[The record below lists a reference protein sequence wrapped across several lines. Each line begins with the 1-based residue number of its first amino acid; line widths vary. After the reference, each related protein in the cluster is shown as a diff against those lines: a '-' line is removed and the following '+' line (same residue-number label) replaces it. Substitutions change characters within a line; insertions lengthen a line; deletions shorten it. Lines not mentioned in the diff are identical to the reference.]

1 MPNFLKMRLRTALVV
16 PFVLLIVTAVGLV
29 GYLSFLNG
37 QKAVKELVLRLQNE
51 ASSRVEQ
58 HLGSYLNAAKQV
70 TKVNQEALELGLL
83 DPKDLKKQ
91 GQFYWKQMQEFNVSY
106 INFGSTTGDYI
117 GAGYQTVSEI
127 VILEASLRQYGNSNS
142 TMYRTDNQGNRL
154 NLGENLGKYEYQ
166 KEAWYAETLKA
177 GKAIWSQIYQWEQP
191 PDVISVSFNRPVL
204 DRFNKIIGVIGI
216 DLRLPQISDFLA
228 KLKVS
233 PSGKIFIIERNGLIV
248 ASSSTEPPFTMVNG
262 KPKRLLVF
270 DSKDPLIKPTAAYL
284 QKTFPDFKEI
294 NNSQQLEFQINNGNF
309 PFSSQRQFIKVTPWR
324 DKFGLDWLI
333 VTVVPES
340 DFMAQIN
347 ANNGTTIWLS
357 LLALVVAI
365 AVAIITAN
373 WISRPIMRI
382 AKASE
387 EMALGNFDQQVES
400 SKIIELERLA
410 NSFNNMAQQLKDSF
424 AKLNFVIDQANQV
437 STQVSASTNQITN
450 SGKHLEASALQQ
462 AKSIKQVNTTAK
474 AIANTSGQLVK
485 TMENV
490 TQQTTTTAK
499 ATSSSQKSLTEMAAA
514 MGDLASATNI
524 ISSRLR
530 MMNEKANN
538 ITSAVNLI
546 LEVADQTNLI
556 SLNAA
561 IEAEKAGE
569 YGAGFAIVAKEV
581 RRLADNSAA
590 TSEEIEETVKEIQS
604 SVYKGVMEVDKFSQ
618 QVQHHIEL
626 VSRISQQIATVIQ
639 QVQSLTPQF
648 EQAKQSVEE
657 QFTGA
662 QEISATI
669 SQLSQVSQQT
679 VTSLQDTNHALEQ
692 LNDTAQVLQSLIKTS
707 F

>member
-382 AKASE
+382 AKA
-387 EMALGNFDQQVES
+387 
-400 SKIIELERLA
+400 
-410 NSFNNMAQQLKDSF
+410 
-424 AKLNFVIDQANQV
+424 
-437 STQVSASTNQITN
+437 
-450 SGKHLEASALQQ
+450 
-462 AKSIKQVNTTAK
+462 
-474 AIANTSGQLVK
+474 
-485 TMENV
+485 
-490 TQQTTTTAK
+490 
-499 ATSSSQKSLTEMAAA
+499 
-514 MGDLASATNI
+514 
-524 ISSRLR
+524 
-530 MMNEKANN
+530 
-538 ITSAVNLI
+538 
-546 LEVADQTNLI
+546 
-556 SLNAA
+556 
-561 IEAEKAGE
+561 
-569 YGAGFAIVAKEV
+569 
-581 RRLADNSAA
+581 
-590 TSEEIEETVKEIQS
+590 
-604 SVYKGVMEVDKFSQ
+604 
-618 QVQHHIEL
+618 
-626 VSRISQQIATVIQ
+626 
-639 QVQSLTPQF
+639 
-648 EQAKQSVEE
+648 
-657 QFTGA
+657 
-662 QEISATI
+662 
-669 SQLSQVSQQT
+669 
-679 VTSLQDTNHALEQ
+679 
-692 LNDTAQVLQSLIKTS
+692 
-707 F
+707 